1 MGCLKSF
8 YSTKDESCYH
18 YNEQV
23 KQIDVEGTIDMRSEL
38 PSFQTTT
45 SCRKAQLLSTSPTS
59 KIINQLN
66 ISTYPGIQALS
77 YKYPG
82 VVYFHHQLP
91 LHELHTVKIN
101 LDPNPDL
108 SGLARSI
115 QIDLDSKPQDSNPDL
130 SGNLSC

>member
-18 YNEQV
+18 YNRQV
-23 KQIDVEGTIDMRSEL
+23 NQIDVEGTIDMRSEL

-91 LHELHTVKIN
+91 LHELHG
-101 LDPNPDL
+101 PGQH
-108 SGLARSI
+108 SW
-115 QIDLDSKPQDSNPDL
+115 QSNMV
-130 SGNLSC
+130 GVIICVAH